1 EPSDAMYVVVSGQA
15 RAVKRTEGGDE
26 ISLNVLGP
34 GDLFGEVGLLT
45 EAPRMAT
52 VRASGDL
59 EVLRLDGSVFR
70 GLVRAHPALREA
82 LDLQT
87 RHRLLRTFLLTYPA
101 FSTLPEPAMR
111 SLLADLEPMRVAAS
125 AQVIREGDPPG
136 PLYLVEEGRLRV
148 YRAEDRG
155 RGNIRYLR
163 RG

>member
-1 EPSDAMYVVVSGQA
+1 MRSSDFTQATALDAEIHPIIRTLPLLDFTPPDVRRLLEYSFTPERYGFGAVIVREGEPSDAMYVVVSGQA

-87 RHRLLRTFLLTYPA
+87 RHRLLRT
-101 FSTLPEPAMR
+101 
-111 SLLADLEPMRVAAS
+111 
-125 AQVIREGDPPG
+125 
-136 PLYLVEEGRLRV
+136 
-148 YRAEDRG
+148 
-155 RGNIRYLR
+155 
-163 RG
+163 